1 MVKAISSSNAAVKR
15 LRVQAYPVFED
26 VDTLNDFLAR
36 AAWHFSHVPEIELY
50 VPLATGFTQPE
61 RFDVPSGF
69 DNRVQGFL
77 DTYVARVRFQSNQTQ
92 AKSIKLLE
100 LADIVLKWKEG
111 DAEVD
116 KAVAQARKQ
125 VYRVDPV
132 KVRQEGSF
140 FIQCAFD
147 LYSRKE
153 SAIEECK
160 IKFERLASQLGR
172 RETAW
177 VMATGPSVEGYRAH
191 SFKDSVV
198 IVCNSV
204 VLNDEL
210 MEFCKPSILVFADP
224 IFHFGVSQYA
234 GKFREVVEQRL
245 ATTSIQIVVPF
256 KYYPLLVAKFPQYQD
271 RIIGVPFEKVPR
283 FNFDLTKSFHVKTT
297 ANILTLLLLPVA
309 TTFADRIRI
318 TGCDGR
324 PLEENDY
331 FWGHGKSVQIND
343 KMENIQ
349 VVHPGFF
356 AIDYNEYYF
365 EHCHTLENLIIEGE
379 MQGKSFIHEGLS
391 HIPALRDRGPTGS
404 KKGTATTVVNE
415 GVCVVLEP
423 DGMGREGHYVRWH
436 TNLIFEL
443 KGLFEEV
450 HVLCNKKQD
459 SSLYPCSARPT
470 FTSFSWGVSR
480 SDQAFTGDF
489 FQSPGFS
496 RFAEELY
503 DGVLACCKT
512 LPATISIYIYYG
524 SVQILKAIELLRWR
538 LLKEGCQL
546 KAFVCLFH
554 ESVILDSRRNAPR
567 FHPKAKDILLEA
579 VAQVDNFRI
588 ASVTQELADLIY
600 EKFEVRTEAFTNP
613 VPALSDKDSLG
624 KTPPKSNAS
633 GRKDSV
639 RVLFPTNPRDE
650 KGKEIIVDFLNFLND
665 VGVPE
670 GHSYLFRG
678 ECPPGTKCGAGIS
691 FLGDH
696 ISDEEYWLNLQT
708 SDVIVVPYLAPCF
721 TYRTSGILVDAIVSE
736 VPSVVLS
743 QTWLGGIVDKFGVG
757 ISINY
762 RSPLSIMSAIKVI
775 AANHELVMRRIRRG
789 KSKYLKLNSWRKTA
803 EFMLIGPQKEAG
815 SGKALSS

>member
-116 KAVAQARKQ
+116 KAVAQAKKQ

-365 EHCHTLENLIIEGE
+365 EHCHTLENQLLQGE
-379 MQGKSFIHEGLS
+379 ELGHTFTHEGNS
-391 HIPALRDRGPTGS
+391 YIPAFRARMAAGAGDAKTKGLIKTA
-404 KKGTATTVVNE
+404 KKGAK
-415 GVCVVLEP
+415 CIVLEP
-423 DGMGREGHYVRWH
+423 DGIGMDGHYVRWH
-436 TNLIFEL
+436 SNLVGSLSEFFKEICI
-443 KGLFEEV
+443 
-450 HVLCNKKQD
+450 LCNKKQD
-459 SSLYPCSARPT
+459 ASLYPCKARPT
-470 FTSFSWGVSR
+470 FTSYSWGISR
-480 SDQAFTGDF
+480 SDQAFTPDF
-489 FQSPGFS
+489 FSSPGFL
-496 RFAEELY
+496 RFVDELY
-503 DGVLACCKT
+503 EGIKFYCSE
-512 LPATISIYIYYG
+512 LPDTISIYIYYG
-524 SVQILKAIELLRWR
+524 SIQILKAIELIRWR
-538 LLKEGCQL
+538 LLKEGCEL

-554 ESVILDSRRNAPR
+554 ESVILDEKRTAPR
-567 FHPKAKDILLEA
+567 FPPKARDILLEA
-579 VAQVDNFRI
+579 VAQTSNFRV
-588 ASVTQELADLIY
+588 ASVTKELADLIY
-600 EKFEVRTEAFTNP
+600 EKFEVRTEVFTNP
-613 VPALSDKDSLG
+613 VPALSDKEIQSPARVV
-624 KTPPKSNAS
+624 KQMSTSSKPVA
-633 GRKDSV
+633 

-650 KGKEIIVDFLNFLND
+650 KGRGIIGSFIKFLNEE
-665 VGVPE
+665 GVPD

-678 ECPPGTKCGAGIS
+678 TCPPGCAVSPGIT

-696 ISDEEYWLNLQT
+696 ISDKDYWDNLRAA
-708 SDVIVVPYLAPCF
+708 DVVVVPYLAPCF
-721 TYRTSGILVDAIVSE
+721 TYRTSGILVDAIVCE

-743 QTWLGGIVDKFGVG
+743 KTWLGNIVDSLGVG

-762 RSPLSIMSAIKVI
+762 KSPLSMMSAIKVI
-775 AANHELVMRRIRRG
+775 LENKELVAKRVRRG
-789 KSKYLKLNSWRKTA
+789 RERYLERNSWEKTA
-803 EFMLIGPQKEAG
+803 RFMVIG
-815 SGKALSS
+815 